1 MKDRIERIKEIKPL
15 HHINREVGGFFDRLI
30 AFLKEYSVIG
40 VAIGVIVAQA
50 AKDFVEAVVSGIFV
64 PLLNLLIPGNEL
76 GQLTFSVRGVG
87 FNLGRPFS
95 TLVTLSIIVVF
106 LYFIFKKIIRHELP
120 RAEEIK
126 REEATVKLE
135 E

>member
-15 HHINREVGGFFDRLI
+15 HHINREVGGFFDRLV

-40 VAIGVIVAQA
+40 VALGVIVAQA

-76 GQLTFSVRGVG
+76 GQLSFSVRGVV

-95 TLVTLSIIVVF
+95 TLVTLLIVVIF
-106 LYFIFKKIIRHELP
+106 LYYIFKKIIKHDAP
-120 RAEEIK
+120 KVEEVK
-126 REEATVKLE
+126 PEEGTKKLE

>member
-15 HHINREVGGFFDRLI
+15 HHINREVGGFFDRLV
-30 AFLKEYSVIG
+30 AFLKEYSVLG

-76 GQLTFSVRGVG
+76 GQLTFSIRGVG

-95 TLVTLSIIVVF
+95 TLVTLLIIVIF
-106 LYFIFKKIIRHELP
+106 LYYIFKKIIKNEVP
-120 RAEEIK
+120 KVAEVK
-126 REEATVKLE
+126 KEEVVTKLE